1 MPEPST
7 KREQRVIVADD
18 EPIVRELVRDVLRA
32 RGYHVQEAGS
42 GQEVLHHLAAERFD
56 LLISDIWMP
65 GMSGL
70 ELLGAAREVSPGTSS
85 ILITGAASLASARE
99 AARRGAYDYL
109 PKPFT
114 EKDLIRA
121 AEAALNRRHNERAKA
136 REAELEELF
145 RLSEEVRTAGDAWEM
160 LRVTTSTA
168 MLQTESDVACL
179 VTPRDGRLLPFTVGP
194 VPVEGDRHAV
204 SDDDLLAEVAR
215 SARPLVLTS
224 ADPHPLEGR
233 SVEVR
238 RSGLCYLGPVGEALI
253 VPTAGSEDRGEAMPG
268 ALAVGRKATDR
279 PYDRGDL
286 QIAAVLAAQCGLL
299 ARNSELVEDLE
310 RAYVGTV
317 NAMALMVEARDRYT
331 RGHSRRVA
339 EMCVRLAWA
348 MDVPPGAI
356 ETLRTAADLHDI
368 GKLAVPD
375 NILNKPGKLTSD
387 ERQAIQLHPSVGAE
401 VIAPADFLAAIR
413 PLVLHH
419 HERVDGWG
427 YPGHL
432 GCAEMTLL
440 NHIII
445 AADAW
450 DAMTSDRPYRPALSP
465 AEALSEVER
474 GLGSQFE
481 PAVGKA
487 LVEIGQ
493 HDLA

>member
-1 MPEPST
+1 MPEPTT

-18 EPIVRELVRDVLRA
+18 EPIVRELVRDILQA

-42 GQEVLHHLAAERFD
+42 GQEVLRHLAAERYD

-70 ELLGAAREVSPGTSS
+70 ELLGAAREVSPSTSS
-85 ILITGAASLASARE
+85 ILITGAASLATARE

-114 EKDLIRA
+114 ENDLIRA
-121 AEAALNRRHNERAKA
+121 AEAALSRRSDERAKA
-136 REAELEELF
+136 RETELEELF
-145 RLSEEVRTAGDAWEM
+145 RLSEEVRGAGDAWEM

-168 MLQTESDVACL
+168 MLQSDSDVACL
-179 VTPRDGRLLPFTVGP
+179 VTPREGRLLPFTVGP
-194 VPVEGDRHAV
+194 VPMEGDLHAIG
-204 SDDDLLAEVAR
+204 DDDLLAEVAR
-215 SARPLVLTS
+215 RGSPIVLTS
-224 ADPHPLEGR
+224 AVSHPLEGR
-233 SVEVR
+233 NVEIR
-238 RSGLCYLGPVGEALI
+238 HSGACYLGPVGETLI
-253 VPTAGSEDRGEAMPG
+253 VPTAGAGAQGEAMPG
-268 ALAVGRKATDR
+268 ALAVGRHANDR

-286 QIAAVLAAQCGLL
+286 QIVAVLAAQCGLL
-299 ARNSELVEDLE
+299 ARNAELVEHLE

-339 EMCVRLAWA
+339 EMCVQLAWA
-348 MDVPPGAI
+348 LEVPPSDI

-375 NILNKPGKLTSD
+375 SILNKPGKLTPD

-401 VIAPADFLAAIR
+401 VIAPADFLATIR

-419 HERVDGWG
+419 HERFDGWG

-450 DAMTSDRPYRPALSP
+450 DAMTSDRPYRPALSIP
-465 AEALSEVER
+465 EALSEVEG

-481 PAVGKA
+481 PVVGRA
-487 LVEIGQ
+487 LVDICERGS
-493 HDLA
+493 